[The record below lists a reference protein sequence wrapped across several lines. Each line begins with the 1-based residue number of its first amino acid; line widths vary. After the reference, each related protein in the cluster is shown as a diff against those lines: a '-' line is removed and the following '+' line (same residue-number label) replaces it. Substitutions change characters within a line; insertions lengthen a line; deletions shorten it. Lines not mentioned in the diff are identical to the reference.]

1 MCCIRPEHKC
11 DNYSWQIAIR
21 LWGRALEGVV
31 CLTKSFGSID
41 FAMQSDL
48 PMLIRPLPKEV
59 IRHQMKSGSS
69 MWVRNPLF
77 YHLYQRPMIEF
88 SANKLAGTGTLHSAV
103 EWHCYLHLFLPPP
116 SIHIQP
122 FLTSLVIWTTASE
135 RGENLAPF
143 CRADIIWIE

>member
-1 MCCIRPEHKC
+1 
-11 DNYSWQIAIR
+11 
-21 LWGRALEGVV
+21 
-31 CLTKSFGSID
+31 
-41 FAMQSDL
+41 
-48 PMLIRPLPKEV
+48 
-59 IRHQMKSGSS
+59 MKSGSS

-143 CRADIIWIE
+143 CRANIIWIERRITNNVDEIFELRLRFLNTAIPVPASQKERVSVRKRPPFRA